1 MSNRRQSVASQLQS
15 ERDCR
20 RWAGWMNGRLEG
32 AIAAAELAAI
42 GAEEFAA
49 RLRSGVV
56 LWMLLET
63 FADPKELLPA
73 GRQAPR
79 GLREGR
85 RRHREPSRIEAVDNL
100 NCVFGA
106 LARLGV
112 NHTGIGPLD
121 VADAKTELVLGL
133 VWSIVAHVV
142 ARERGPVLLWARAS
156 AEESPLSAATIVPR
170 LLRDLDDA
178 ARAAL
183 DGRGDL
189 AGAGVRRA
197 PLGRRALFDADD
209 ANVDERCLVAYL
221 AELKKRVEAER
232 GGAAEPAPARAPEA
246 AEAPE
251 AAGPWEAVL
260 GGWRDRARRGGPR
273 GAQLR
278 RELRRGLRRGRRGDS
293 GGLAAAAGD
302 ARQPAGAATAGDV
315 WDGLRRDAALV
326 KAVAA
331 AAANAS
337 RRAVA
342 ADEAARR
349 APPPPPPP
357 PRAPRR
363 PGRCCGRATRSSRR
377 ATTARSSPRRPSP
390 RPRRPSASAAP
401 RVARR
406 RDALREDRD
415 AAVAAAA
422 ARASR
427 RVPRRREGPRRR
439 RARRSGGARRRVT
452 PKVVAAAVSTAVDAA
467 IAEERRAAAAA
478 LAAATDSVRT
488 EERTAGLAALQE
500 LADGHR
506 AEKRAAIEAAAARLG
521 AKHGEALRLMQSQ
534 AEEAIAKSR
543 DDALAEA
550 AEAPPPQS
558 PGLPDEHASSA
569 ALAKLAEASEGTVA
583 YSAAAFAALKT
594 TMEYLKGHAVSL
606 HRRESS
612 KLLKALD
619 RADDGVAR
627 AKLFKHAHLKVK
639 EVVVRVTRSNQRSGR
654 HWEPFHGD
662 ASFATVQPHEL
673 ALILTHLRNLAVAYD
688 NMTADEKR
696 ELTTVRELVV
706 NLDWLCALA
715 KHCVASDERRYADRE
730 RRLDREP
737 RARVDRAGDGAA
749 PPAPPSPR
757 RNRRRRLRPARRRR
771 RPLDRPSRC
780 PTRGRG
786 GADVA
791 GPRPAPPSTTVKR
804 ELGVGGV
811 GSDVRGD
818 HGRAFGLVVPSP

>member
-133 VWSIVAHVV
+133 VWSIVAP
-142 ARERGPVLLWARAS
+142 RRRRRRPVLLWARAS

-189 AGAGVRRA
+189 ASRSACERRWGVA
-197 PLGRRALFDADD
+197 PLFDADD

-232 GGAAEPAPARAPEA
+232 GGAAEPAPARA
-246 AEAPE
+246 
-251 AAGPWEAVL
+251 GR
-260 GGWRDRARRGGPR
+260 GSSRRG
-273 GAQLR
+273 
-278 RELRRGLRRGRRGDS
+278 
-293 GGLAAAAGD
+293 
-302 ARQPAGAATAGDV
+302 
-315 WDGLRRDAALV
+315 
-326 KAVAA
+326 
-331 AAANAS
+331 
-337 RRAVA
+337 
-342 ADEAARR
+342 
-349 APPPPPPP
+349 
-357 PRAPRR
+357 
-363 PGRCCGRATRSSRR
+363 PGRRSSRGR
-377 ATTARSSPRRPSP
+377 EHG
-390 RPRRPSASAAP
+390 
-401 RVARR
+401 RR
-406 RDALREDRD
+406 RGHR
-415 AAVAAAA
+415 
-422 ARASR
+422 
-427 RVPRRREGPRRR
+427 
-439 RARRSGGARRRVT
+439 GGA
-452 PKVVAAAVSTAVDAA
+452 
-467 IAEERRAAAAA
+467 RAAAAA

-506 AEKRAAIEAAAARLG
+506 GKRAAIEAAAARLG

-558 PGLPDEHASSA
+558 
-569 ALAKLAEASEGTVA
+569 
-583 YSAAAFAALKT
+583 
-594 TMEYLKGHAVSL
+594 
-606 HRRESS
+606 
-612 KLLKALD
+612 
-619 RADDGVAR
+619 
-627 AKLFKHAHLKVK
+627 
-639 EVVVRVTRSNQRSGR
+639 
-654 HWEPFHGD
+654 
-662 ASFATVQPHEL
+662 
-673 ALILTHLRNLAVAYD
+673 
-688 NMTADEKR
+688 
-696 ELTTVRELVV
+696 
-706 NLDWLCALA
+706 
-715 KHCVASDERRYADRE
+715 
-730 RRLDREP
+730 
-737 RARVDRAGDGAA
+737 
-749 PPAPPSPR
+749 
-757 RNRRRRLRPARRRR
+757 RPA
-771 RPLDRPSRC
+771 
-780 PTRGRG
+780 
-786 GADVA
+786 
-791 GPRPAPPSTTVKR
+791 
-804 ELGVGGV
+804 
-811 GSDVRGD
+811 
-818 HGRAFGLVVPSP
+818 GRAQRLQLL

>member
-49 RLRSGVV
+49 RLRSG
-56 LWMLLET
+56 
-63 FADPKELLPA
+63 
-73 GRQAPR
+73 APR
-79 GLREGR
+79 GLRG

-112 NHTGIGPLD
+112 NHGHRPLD

-133 VWSIVAHVV
+133 VWSIVA
-142 ARERGPVLLWARAS
+142 
-156 AEESPLSAATIVPR
+156 PR
-170 LLRDLDDA
+170 P
-178 ARAAL
+178 
-183 DGRGDL
+183 DL
-189 AGAGVRRA
+189 AERSSGAS
-197 PLGRRALFDADD
+197 F
-209 ANVDERCLVAYL
+209 
-221 AELKKRVEAER
+221 
-232 GGAAEPAPARAPEA
+232 GGAYAE
-246 AEAPE
+246 
-251 AAGPWEAVL
+251 
-260 GGWRDRARRGGPR
+260 
-273 GAQLR
+273 
-278 RELRRGLRRGRRGDS
+278 
-293 GGLAAAAGD
+293 AAAATAAASAAAVGG

-326 KAVAA
+326 KPVAA

-342 ADEAARR
+342 ADEAADRGRRR
-349 APPPPPPP
+349 APPAARGHRGGLGAAAGAPRGARGERQR
-357 PRAPRR
+357 RAPRR
-363 PGRCCGRATRSSRR
+363 GG
-377 ATTARSSPRRPSP
+377 PRRGRGGRSAAL
-390 RPRRPSASAAP
+390 RGVASGAARASA
-401 RVARR
+401 R
-406 RDALREDRD
+406 DRD

-422 ARASR
+422 ARASSTR
-427 RVPRRREGPRRR
+427 PSTARR
-439 RARRSGGARRRVT
+439 RATPPCATLWPARRRGGVEGRRG
-452 PKVVAAAVSTAVDAA
+452 ARGTAVDAA
-467 IAEERRAAAAA
+467 IAEERRGGGGARRG
-478 LAAATDSVRT
+478 D
-488 EERTAGLAALQE
+488 GLRAHGAHGGPRG
-500 LADGHR
+500 APGARGRPR
-506 AEKRAAIEAAAARLG
+506 AEKRGDRGGGARLG

-654 HWEPFHGD
+654 HWEPFHG
-662 ASFATVQPHEL
+662 ARP
-673 ALILTHLRNLAVAYD
+673 
-688 NMTADEKR
+688 
-696 ELTTVRELVV
+696 
-706 NLDWLCALA
+706 
-715 KHCVASDERRYADRE
+715 SD
-730 RRLDREP
+730 
-737 RARVDRAGDGAA
+737 
-749 PPAPPSPR
+749 
-757 RNRRRRLRPARRRR
+757 RPAAAS
-771 RPLDRPSRC
+771 SR
-780 PTRGRG
+780 
-786 GADVA
+786 
-791 GPRPAPPSTTVKR
+791 
-804 ELGVGGV
+804 
-811 GSDVRGD
+811 
-818 HGRAFGLVVPSP
+818 

>member
-1 MSNRRQSVASQLQS
+1 MRSFECYWTNRFHFSSLLLVCTLPSKVGLGQPESRSGLGIGFAPVEPAAGAERKRADDASPKMSNRRQSVASQLQS

-189 AGAGVRRA
+189 ASALAYAERRWGVA
-197 PLGRRALFDADD
+197 PLFDADD

-221 AELKKRVEAER
+221 AELKKRVEAEH

-246 AEAPE
+246 AESPE

-260 GGWRDRARRGGPR
+260 GGWRDRARRAADLAERSSGASFGG
-273 GAQLR
+273 AYA
-278 RELRRGLRRGRRGDS
+278 E
-293 GGLAAAAGD
+293 AAAATAAAYAAAVGD
-302 ARQPAGAATAGDV
+302 ALDNLPAAATAGDV

-342 ADEAARR
+342 ADEAARTAAAAAAAAAAAGTAAAWALLR
-349 APPPPPPP
+349 ARHAELAESDNGALLAEEEALAEAEEAEARE
-357 PRAPRR
+357 RA
-363 PGRCCGRATRSSRR
+363 AL
-377 ATTARSSPRRPSP
+377 A
-390 RPRRPSASAAP
+390 
-401 RVARR
+401 RVAER
-406 RDALREDRD
+406 RDALAREDRD

-422 ARASR
+422 ARGFLDASLD
-427 RVPRRREGPRRR
+427 GAK
-439 RARRSGGARRRVT
+439 ARDAAVRDALAERDAAVT
-452 PKVVAAAVSTAVDAA
+452 SKVVAAAVSTAVDAA

-558 PGLPDEHASSA
+558 PGLPDENASSA

-715 KHCVASDERRYADRE
+715 KHCVASDERRYADRCVE
-730 RRLDREP
+730 F
-737 RARVDRAGDGAA
+737 
-749 PPAPPSPR
+749 
-757 RNRRRRLRPARRRR
+757 NHWF
-771 RPLDRPSRC
+771 
-780 PTRGRG
+780 GR
-786 GADVA
+786 
-791 GPRPAPPSTTVKR
+791 S
-804 ELGVGGV
+804 
-811 GSDVRGD
+811 
-818 HGRAFGLVVPSP
+818 